1 MPSLVQQSTGFR
13 ASKIALV
20 SQGMTED
27 RAGLV
32 TVTAVYTCTA
42 SNNDYWSSIFKLDS
56 RPPVWPTLA
65 NASQLQQS
73 GLFMGER
80 SLRKAN
86 GIVEISA
93 TYYGALQSALSA
105 KHKTITTETR
115 TVDFVATTQ
124 TATSTTR
131 LQFRANN
138 YEYLAAVV
146 NNARYNP
153 PTPTVRQLIVALLSS
168 QTIGATRLLTD
179 PSRLL
184 LGISSVVREEFN
196 SVYTPSV
203 SVVGTRFTLATQ
215 QSISS

>member
-1 MPSLVQQSTGFR
+1 
-13 ASKIALV
+13 
-20 SQGMTED
+20 MTED

-56 RPPVWPTLA
+56 RPPIWPTLA
-65 NASQLQQS
+65 SRAQLQQG

-93 TYYGALQSALSA
+93 TYYGALQSALST
-105 KHKTITTETR
+105 KNKTITTETR
-115 TVDFVATTQ
+115 TVDFVATTT
-124 TATSTTR
+124 TATKTTTSTTR

-146 NNARYNP
+146 HNARYNP
-153 PTPTVRQLIVALLSS
+153 QTPTVKQLIVALLSS
-168 QTIGATRLLTD
+168 QTIGTTKLFTD

-203 SVVGTRFTLATQ
+203 SVAGTRFTLATKE
-215 QSISS
+215 SITS